1 VGFGYAFI
9 SGSQTRINL
18 QTVSTLEGEETI
30 GIIAASG
37 SVFKSPLP
45 LETRTHALAWS
56 KAGYGA
62 RMNVNVWRKSLRWNG
77 FGAKQAAEKI
87 RKRWTDLMQGAS
99 KVPPIPG
106 VMFPPV
112 EDATV
117 SPVEDWREAME
128 VLRQEI
134 ADLRQRVEVLEFIP

>member
-1 VGFGYAFI
+1 
-9 SGSQTRINL
+9 
-18 QTVSTLEGEETI
+18 
-30 GIIAASG
+30 
-37 SVFKSPLP
+37 
-45 LETRTHALAWS
+45 
-56 KAGYGA
+56 
-62 RMNVNVWRKSLRWNG
+62 MNVNVWRKSLRWNG